1 MTTTTD
7 NKQALREYI
16 ESLGLTYQATFI
28 PVRQDADKVKHP
40 KLHWSITLTSV
51 SAFAQF
57 PYSEGCGHVKGYE
70 KMPIKTPYD
79 RRIKEQATRHTCE
92 TGRIERTV
100 GHHGLVKPGKQP
112 APDVLDVLYCLV
124 SDASVRHAPTYEEW
138 ASEYGFDADS
148 RKGEEIYRTCQ
159 KHTTDLLRV
168 LGLGQVGR
176 AAMDRLEKLEELFQ
190 DY

>member
-7 NKQALREYI
+7 NKQALREYV

-28 PVRQDADKVKHP
+28 PMRQDADRVKHP
-40 KLHWSITLTSV
+40 ELHWSITLTSGTM
-51 SAFAQF
+51 FAQF
-57 PYSEGCGHVKGYE
+57 PYSQGCGHVKGYE
-70 KMPIKTPYD
+70 KMPVKTPYD
-79 RRIKEQATRHTCE
+79 RRIKEQCIRRTCE
-92 TGRIERTV
+92 TGGIEQLAGRY
-100 GHHGLVKPGKQP
+100 GLVKPGKQP

-124 SDASVRHAPTYEEW
+124 SDASVRHCSSYEEW
-138 ASEYGFDADS
+138 AGDYGYDTDS

-159 KHTTDLLRV
+159 KQTADLLRV
-168 LGLGQVGR
+168 LGQGHVGR